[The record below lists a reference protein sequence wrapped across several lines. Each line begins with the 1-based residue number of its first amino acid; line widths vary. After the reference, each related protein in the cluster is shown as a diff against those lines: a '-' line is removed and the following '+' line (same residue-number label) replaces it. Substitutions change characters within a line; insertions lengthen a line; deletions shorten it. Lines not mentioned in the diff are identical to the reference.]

1 MNCSLPVLS
10 LREMRPILLNDTLE
24 RSTLLYDSL
33 PHQSLCHGGTSSLDV
48 QPFMFNQVQGSKST
62 WGKEQSDSR
71 LPYAELMSPIYDA
84 WFSSTFEN
92 VLFPM
97 KWCGGWMV
105 GFLMVGFFCLLRLY
119 TISVFKQHTTIYFS
133 FWDKRQSFR
142 VKRSNFKVT
151 LSWESLPLMITDK
164 QYKSTSEGNGHY
176 LLPIQGEHINAVESA
191 LIKVSRQSNYYSV
204 VVFWSLMLPTS
215 TACMKW
221 PLMSN

>member
-48 QPFMFNQVQGSKST
+48 RPFMFNQVQGSKST

-105 GFLMVGFFCLLRLY
+105 GFLMVGFIACCVFTPFQCLNTQQYISPSGTKNSNLESKEAITNKPSRKY
-119 TISVFKQHTTIYFS
+119 TTNDYWQTYSINPHQKAMAISCWVY
-133 FWDKRQSFR
+133 RE
-142 VKRSNFKVT
+142 N
-151 LSWESLPLMITDK
+151 
-164 QYKSTSEGNGHY
+164 TSV
-176 LLPIQGEHINAVESA
+176 Q
-191 LIKVSRQSNYYSV
+191 
-204 VVFWSLMLPTS
+204 
-215 TACMKW
+215 
-221 PLMSN
+221 